1 MANKFYRKPTV
12 KKSTKEIPM
21 CETCLKDV
29 NNKDM
34 KPEMFFWV
42 DKESHYSL
50 HCIDCVE
57 ENGLKIH
64 HPYKDPS
71 KKVGRPKKKTTE
83 K

>member
-1 MANKFYRKPTV
+1 MANKFYRKPTA

-57 ENGLKIH
+57 ENRLKVH

-83 K
+83 

>member
-1 MANKFYRKPTV
+1 MANKFYRKPTT

-57 ENGLKIH
+57 ETGLKIH

-83 K
+83 